1 MPDSPIQ
8 PLDLVQLVLWFFAGA
23 TALYF
28 SLGNARIWTS
38 ISTGF
43 FLILVSEGYRVT
55 PWARDPR
62 LESLHAII
70 GTIAILVLTHGFQEY
85 YVFSRT
91 LETGGSKA
99 AVYLV
104 TLGVIAAS
112 FVFLVIN
119 PEPDAATVRN
129 IRLVGNVN
137 WVFLTLINLDL
148 LRRIHGEV
156 KGTPVARG
164 FVAFGIV
171 FALVFLW
178 RGSDLY
184 LQVFGWDTEW
194 ASVVA
199 ATGGH
204 VAPASLARVAFSEIV
219 HRWGGLVASGSV
231 ATTFAYLAR
240 LLR

>member
-1 MPDSPIQ
+1 M
-8 PLDLVQLVLWFFAGA
+8 
-23 TALYF
+23 
-28 SLGNARIWTS
+28 
-38 ISTGF
+38 
-43 FLILVSEGYRVT
+43 
-55 PWARDPR
+55 
-62 LESLHAII
+62 
-70 GTIAILVLTHGFQEY
+70 
-85 YVFSRT
+85 
-91 LETGGSKA
+91 
-99 AVYLV
+99 
-104 TLGVIAAS
+104 
-112 FVFLVIN
+112 
-119 PEPDAATVRN
+119 
-129 IRLVGNVN
+129 
-137 WVFLTLINLDL
+137 
-148 LRRIHGEV
+148 
-156 KGTPVARG
+156 ARG

-184 LQVFGWDTEW
+184 LQVFGWDAEW